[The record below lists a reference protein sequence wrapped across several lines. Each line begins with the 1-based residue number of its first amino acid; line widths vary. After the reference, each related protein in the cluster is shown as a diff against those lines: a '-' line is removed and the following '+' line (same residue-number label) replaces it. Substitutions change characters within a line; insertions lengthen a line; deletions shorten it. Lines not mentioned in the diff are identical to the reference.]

1 MVILFLVLIV
11 IACLILGFVIL
22 IQNPKGGGLS
32 GSMAG
37 IGNQFMGVDQTNKVL
52 DKATWI
58 FVTIIALLCI
68 SSSVFIKGGSS
79 KSGKGTLDNIPTTG
93 AGVTAPAAAPA
104 PPTDAVNMG
113 GQPVGDSTAGQ

>member
-68 SSSVFIKGGSS
+68 SSSVFIKDGTS
-79 KSGKGTLDNIPTTG
+79 KSGKSTLDNIPTTG
-93 AGVTAPAAAPA
+93 AGVTAPAAAPEA
-104 PPTDAVNMG
+104 PANTVDTN
-113 GQPVGDSTAGQ
+113 GQPVSTTPTK